1 MAAAAPSP
9 SSSPST
15 SGPTDWEV
23 SFTLPETFDCEKL
36 ENSPSIV
43 FDALGDVK
51 TKTHKIKGFTVTVTA
66 QNEDEM
72 LEMANTQAERLT
84 QIMSVK
90 ALGHVKYAYHGFS
103 PKNPSPSGSKSVRTS
118 MTAVSHRRGM
128 INELNLNSNQR
139 ISNIMQNDEDTNIL
153 LYHARLAI
161 EAEENRQ
168 YANMYRELFQIIEKE
183 TGLPCYKKFKSLRAA
198 ISHQREVSRAEND
211 VITHFGAGY
220 YDFTTNH
227 EFDHNSRKNR
237 EHLKIDADNLKKV
250 AIAYII
256 AKLR

>member
-1 MAAAAPSP
+1 MTASA
-9 SSSPST
+9 SSPSGAT
-15 SGPTDWEV
+15 EWEV
-23 SFTLPETFDCEKL
+23 SYVLPELRDCKNY
-36 ENSPSIV
+36 ENSSSIV
-43 FDALGDVK
+43 FDAQYDVK
-51 TKTHKIKGFTVTVTA
+51 TDRYSIKGFTITVTA
-66 QNEDEM
+66 ENEADM
-72 LEMANTQAERLT
+72 FEMANRQAERLA
-84 QIMSVK
+84 QIMTLKSIGYVN
-90 ALGHVKYAYHGFS
+90 YAYHGYI
-103 PKNPSPSGSKSVRTS
+103 PKNPQASGEKTVRAGVTS
-118 MTAVSHRRGM
+118 RNHTRQM
-128 INELNLNSNQR
+128 IDELYLNSNQAV
-139 ISNIMQNDEDTNIL
+139 SSVMQNDEDTNIQ